1 MEQSRASVAVREPVR
16 RPSDETDLTRPRT
29 RGGGRRW
36 LRIGLQLAVSGGLLA
51 YLFWKIDLG
60 ETLSYIRSSN
70 PAYLVAAIAIFIA
83 TFWPMAWRWQL
94 LLASK
99 GIHEPL
105 GWLGKLYLIGYSASQ
120 VLPTGIGGD
129 AVRILEHARRRPRKK
144 GEAAGA
150 VIMERVVGAAGLL
163 LLASVGLALAV
174 GRYDN
179 IELLIELEAACV
191 AVLVVI
197 AVVVFSSRAN
207 AVLHTHVFPRTRA
220 VRLDRALSSVW
231 TALHG
236 YRSQKRTLAMTV
248 ALTVGV
254 QFVRTITIW
263 LCGEAVGIDVS
274 LLVYV
279 ILGPLLFLV
288 TMVPITING
297 LGVRESFFVFFLGRF
312 GVGADEA
319 FAAGFLF
326 FTVTIAAAIPG
337 ALILAWRSIR
347 GGLLAPGRRERA
359 PAETS

>member
-16 RPSDETDLTRPRT
+16 RSSDDTDLTRPRT

-51 YLFWKIDLG
+51 YLLWKIDLG
-60 ETLSYIRSSN
+60 VTLSYIRSSN
-70 PAYLVAAIAIFIA
+70 PAYLVGAIAIFIA

-144 GEAAGA
+144 GEVAGA

-179 IELLIELEAACV
+179 VELLIELEAACV

-197 AVVVFSSRAN
+197 VVVVFSRRTN

-236 YRSQKRTLAMTV
+236 YRSQRSTLAATV

-254 QFVRTITIW
+254 QFVRTISIW

-326 FTVTIAAAIPG
+326 FTVTIASAIPG
-337 ALILAWRSIR
+337 ALILAWRSVR
-347 GGLLAPGRRERA
+347 GGVLAHGRRERA